1 MHFKPFQ
8 KCYRLSKSDAVT
20 KEIKFFAKC
29 EQPGQ
34 MSSLS
39 FTPTTDIHASQVET
53 VNLSPSFHQII
64 ATI

>member
-8 KCYRLSKSDAVT
+8 SVISSAKVMLLQRKSSSLQS
-20 KEIKFFAKC
+20 